1 MDQTKK
7 TGTPPRTAV
16 QKPPRKTPPVTRRS
30 SAETAAPA
38 GPATGPC
45 VAGIGASA
53 GGYDAIR
60 SFFRAMPNNSGIG
73 FVIVQHLDP
82 SHTSLAAELFGKCT
96 TMPVVEARDGTPIEA
111 NHVYTAP
118 SDKEVAVVNGHLRLT
133 PRNEQQHLHLPIDHF
148 FNALGADRGVKAI
161 GIVLSGTGSDGTLGL
176 KTIAAHGGLVL
187 VQDPA
192 TAQFDGMPRSA
203 LASGV
208 TNYML
213 PVERMPDVLV
223 SYASH
228 PYARTAEE
236 AEVEGVPP
244 KALQDMLKAIK
255 AQRGY
260 DFAGYKRGTLRR
272 RIQRRMSM
280 HGMLRD
286 ADYAALLKRD
296 PDEVDAL
303 FRDLLIG
310 VTEFF
315 RDPEAWKT
323 LDAEVIAPL
332 VASKHADEPIRIWIP
347 GSSTGEEA
355 YTVAMLVLDRLRQ
368 ARKTCPVQ
376 IFATDTSSEALEVG
390 RRGRYPAG
398 IAAQIAPARL
408 RRYFT
413 EVPEQQSFQVNQPL
427 REAVVFGLQNLF
439 ADPPFARVELI
450 SCRNVLI
457 YLEPDVQQ
465 RIIGLF
471 HFALRPGGHL
481 LLGTA
486 ESVSGREDLFKPL
499 SAKWRIYRR
508 EGGVRSPVPALP
520 PVAGE
525 ARETGLAPLPVRGVP
540 RLSQAAGIAQQL
552 LLDRFSPASVLVN
565 SHFEV
570 LYFCGPTDEFL
581 LHPRGAPTQDL
592 LALLRDGLRSR
603 VRAALREAALNDAPV
618 QVLDARMKQ
627 GACFHAVQ
635 LTVTP
640 APGGDLGRLFLVVFE
655 HARQPAV
662 VPGNASVEGALVRQL
677 EDELR
682 VTRDDLQSTIER
694 LEIANEDLTVSNEE
708 VVSVNEELRSLNEEL
723 ESSKEELQ
731 SLNEE
736 LTTVNQQLEVKV
748 RELEVSNN
756 DLRNLLA
763 SSDIATVCLDTAFR
777 IKWFTPASQGLFHFI
792 DSDMGRPISDFSPE
806 LGGGGLV
813 DAARQVLTHFKPAH
827 LEFQS
832 AQGRWFLRRVLP
844 YRAEN
849 QQVRG
854 VIATYTDITESQL
867 AQEALRTLRADL
879 AATHQ
884 RELQERTAKLRTLA
898 AALALAEER
907 ERRTLAQ
914 DLHDHLGQLIALIK
928 LKAAALSGLK
938 LNAPQRQAL
947 AECTDAVDETSRK
960 LRAMTFQ
967 LSPPLLYDLG
977 LIPALDWLADEILH
991 IYKLRVSI
999 HDDGLAKPLDP
1010 SVGATLFRAVRE
1022 LLINVAKHAQVE
1034 TATVAVHV
1042 TTTHDEGERLNIT
1055 VSDAGTGFDPDTL
1068 STHNGRG
1075 GFGLLSVRERLDY
1088 LGGKMRIDSRP
1099 GDGTSVT
1106 LSVPLLEEVAAA
1118 ASESREPRP

>member
-1 MDQTKK
+1 MGPLPTK
-7 TGTPPRTAV
+7 PV
-16 QKPPRKTPPVTRRS
+16 QKRPRK
-30 SAETAAPA
+30 SAAAAAPA
-38 GPATGPC
+38 LPATEAPAPTGPVAGPC

-60 SFFRAMPNNSGIG
+60 NLFRAMPNDSGIG

-96 TMPVVEARDGTPIEA
+96 SMPVVEATDDMRIEA
-111 NHVYTAP
+111 NHVYTSP

-133 PRNEQQHLHLPIDHF
+133 PRDEQQHLHLPIDHF
-148 FNALGADRGVKAI
+148 FNSLGADRGARAI

-176 KTIAAHGGLVL
+176 KAIAAHGGMVL

-192 TAQFDGMPRSA
+192 SAQFDGMPRSA

-208 TNYML
+208 TNYVL
-213 PVERMPDVLV
+213 AVERMPKVLA

-228 PYARTAEE
+228 PYARSTEE
-236 AEVEGVPP
+236 VPMEGAQP

-260 DFAGYKRGTLRR
+260 DFAGYKSGTLRR

-296 PDEVDAL
+296 PGEVDAL

-315 RDPEAWKT
+315 RDPEAWKA
-323 LDAEVIAPL
+323 LEADVIAPL
-332 VASKHADEPIRIWIP
+332 VAGKHNDEPIRIWVP
-347 GSSTGEEA
+347 GCSTGEEA
-355 YTVAMLVLDRLRQ
+355 YTLAMLVLDRLRL

-398 IAAQIAPARL
+398 IAAHITPARL

-413 EVPEQQSFQVNQPL
+413 EVPEQQSYQVNQPL

-450 SCRNVLI
+450 SCRNVMI
-457 YLEPDVQQ
+457 YLEPEVQQ

-508 EGGVRSPVPALP
+508 ESGVRSPVPALP
-520 PVAGE
+520 TVLGE
-525 ARETGLAPLPVRGVP
+525 TRESGLAPAPVRGIP

-552 LLDRFSPASVLVN
+552 ILDRFSPASVLVN
-565 SHFEV
+565 GNFEV

-581 LHPRGAPTQDL
+581 VRPRGAPTQDL
-592 LALLRDGLRSR
+592 LTLVRDGLRSR
-603 VRAALREAALNDAPV
+603 VRAALREAAQGEAPV
-618 QVLDARMKQ
+618 QVLDARMKH
-627 GACFHAVQ
+627 GNSFHAVQ

-640 APGGDLGRLFLVVFE
+640 TPGGELGRLFLVVFE
-655 HARQPAV
+655 HARQPAL
-662 VPGNASVEGALVRQL
+662 VPGNGSAEATLVRQL

-694 LEIANEDLTVSNEE
+694 LEMANEDLTVSNEE

-748 RELEVSNN
+748 RELEVSNT

-777 IKWFTPASQGLFHFI
+777 IKWFTPASQGLFRFI
-792 DSDMGRPISDFSPE
+792 GSDVGRPIRDFSPE

-813 DAARQVLTHFKPAH
+813 EAAKQVLAKLKPVH
-827 LEFQS
+827 LEFQNE
-832 AQGRWFLRRVLP
+832 QGHWFLRRVLP
-844 YRAEN
+844 YRGEGE
-849 QQVRG
+849 QVSG
-854 VIATYTDITESQL
+854 VIVTYTDISESQL
-867 AQEALRTLRADL
+867 AQETLRNLRSDMT
-879 AATHQ
+879 ATHQ
-884 RELQERTAKLRTLA
+884 RELRERTQKMRTLA

-907 ERRTLAQ
+907 ERRALAQ
-914 DLHDHLGQLIALIK
+914 DLHDHLGQLVALIK
-928 LKAAALSGLK
+928 LKAAAMTGLK
-938 LNAPQRQAL
+938 LSAPQRQAL
-947 AECTDAVDETSRK
+947 DECTAAVDEANRRVRT
-960 LRAMTFQ
+960 MTFQ
-967 LSPPLLYDLG
+967 LSPPMLYDMG
-977 LIPALDWLADEILH
+977 LIPALDWLADEIMH
-991 IYKLRVSI
+991 IYKLRVAI
-999 HDDGLAKPLDP
+999 HDDGAAKPLDP
-1010 SVGATLFRAVRE
+1010 SVSATLFRAVRE
-1022 LLINVAKHAQVE
+1022 LLINVAKHAKVQ
-1034 TATVAVHV
+1034 TATITVNV
-1042 TTTHDEGERLNIT
+1042 TTAHDTGERLNIS
-1055 VSDAGTGFDPDTL
+1055 VSDAGAGFNPDKL
-1068 STHNGRG
+1068 AANNGRG
-1075 GFGLLSVRERLDY
+1075 GFGLLSVRERLGY
-1088 LGGKMRIDSRP
+1088 LGGSMSVVSTP
-1099 GDGTSVT
+1099 GNGTVVT
-1106 LSVPLLEEVAAA
+1106 LSVPLLEEGLAAVEA
-1118 ASESREPRP
+1118 PTKEQP

>member
-1 MDQTKK
+1 MPNKPAPKHPDQ
-7 TGTPPRTAV
+7 
-16 QKPPRKTPPVTRRS
+16 
-30 SAETAAPA
+30 SAAAAAPA
-38 GPATGPC
+38 LPSTEEPASSGADLGPC

-60 SFFRAMPNNSGIG
+60 NLFRAMPNDTGIG

-96 TMPVVEARDGTPIEA
+96 SMPVVQATDGTRIEA

-148 FNALGADRGVKAI
+148 FHSLGEDRKAKAI

-176 KTIAAHGGLVL
+176 KTIAAHGGVVL

-192 TAQFDGMPRSA
+192 SAQFDGMPHSA

-208 TNYML
+208 TNYVL
-213 PVERMPDVLV
+213 PVERMPNVLA

-228 PYARTAEE
+228 PYARSTEE
-236 AEVEGVPP
+236 VALEGVPN

-286 ADYAALLKRD
+286 ADYAALLKRN
-296 PDEVDAL
+296 PEEVDAL

-315 RDPEAWKT
+315 RDPEAWAA
-323 LDAEVIAPL
+323 LDADVVAPL
-332 VASKHADEPIRIWIP
+332 VASKHGDEPIRIWVP

-355 YTVAMLVLDRLRQ
+355 YTMAMLVLDRLRL

-376 IFATDTSSEALEVG
+376 IFATDTSTEGLEVG

-398 IAAQIAPARL
+398 IATHIAPARL

-413 EVPEQQSFQVNQPL
+413 EMPEQQSYQVNQAL
-427 REAVVFGLQNLF
+427 REAVVFGVQNLF
-439 ADPPFARVELI
+439 SDPPFARVELI
-450 SCRNVLI
+450 SCRNVMI
-457 YLEPDVQQ
+457 YLEPEVQQ

-486 ESVSGREDLFKPL
+486 ESVSGREDLFKPV

-508 EGGVRSPVPALP
+508 ESGVRSPVPALP
-520 PVAGE
+520 AVLGDT
-525 ARETGLAPLPVRGVP
+525 RETGMASAPVRGAP

-552 LLDRFSPASVLVN
+552 ILDRFSPASVLVN
-565 SHFEV
+565 NHFEV

-581 LHPRGAPTQDL
+581 VRPRGAPTLDL
-592 LALLRDGLRSR
+592 PTLVRDGLRSH
-603 VRAALREAALNDAPV
+603 VRSALREAAQGETTV
-618 QVLDARMKQ
+618 KVLDARMKH
-627 GACFHAVQ
+627 GSSFHAVQ

-640 APGGDLGRLFLVVFE
+640 TPGGDLGRLFLVVFE
-655 HARQPAV
+655 HARQPAM
-662 VPGNASVEGALVRQL
+662 VPGNGSAEGALVRQL

-682 VTRDDLQSTIER
+682 VTRDDLQNTIER
-694 LEIANEDLTVSNEE
+694 LKMANEDLTVSNEE

-792 DSDMGRPISDFSPE
+792 GNDVGRPIRDFSPE

-813 DAARQVLTHFKPAH
+813 DAAKQVLAKLKPVH
-827 LEFQS
+827 LEFQTEH
-832 AQGRWFLRRVLP
+832 GLWFLRRVLP
-844 YRAEN
+844 YRGDN
-849 QQVRG
+849 DQISG
-854 VIATYTDITESQL
+854 VIVTYTDITETQL
-867 AQEALRTLRADL
+867 AQESLRNLRSDMT
-879 AATHQ
+879 AAHQ
-884 RELQERTAKLRTLA
+884 RELRERTQKMRTLA

-907 ERRTLAQ
+907 ERRALAQ

-928 LKAAALSGLK
+928 LKAAAMTGLK
-938 LNAPQRQAL
+938 LSAPQRKAL
-947 AECTDAVDETSRK
+947 DECTTAVDEANRRVRT
-960 LRAMTFQ
+960 MTFQ
-967 LSPPLLYDLG
+967 LSPPMLYDMG
-977 LIPALDWLADEILH
+977 LIPALDWLADEIMH
-991 IYKLRVSI
+991 IYKLRVTI
-999 HDDGLAKPLDP
+999 LDDGALKPLDP
-1010 SVGATLFRAVRE
+1010 SVSATLFRAVRE
-1022 LLINVAKHAQVE
+1022 LLINVAKHAKVQ
-1034 TATVAVHV
+1034 TATIAVNV
-1042 TTTHDEGERLNIT
+1042 TTAHNEGERLNIS
-1055 VSDAGTGFDPDTL
+1055 VSDAGTGFDPDKLT
-1068 STHNGRG
+1068 TNNGRG
-1075 GFGLLSVRERLDY
+1075 GFGLLSVRERLGY
-1088 LGGKMRIDSRP
+1088 LGGSMSVVSTP
-1099 GDGTSVT
+1099 GNGTVVT
-1106 LSVPLLEEVAAA
+1106 LSVPMLEDGTKPIEAPQK
-1118 ASESREPRP
+1118 EQP

>member
-1 MDQTKK
+1 MPIK
-7 TGTPPRTAV
+7 TAE
-16 QKPPRKTPPVTRRS
+16 KPKRPRKAPVATGHAGAQAPP
-30 SAETAAPA
+30 APA
-38 GPATGPC
+38 AQAAAGPC
-45 VAGIGASA
+45 VVGIGASA

-60 SFFRAMPNNSGIG
+60 NFFRAMPNDSGIG
-73 FVIVQHLDP
+73 FVVVQHLDP

-96 TMPVVEARDGTPIEA
+96 AMPVVPATDGTRIEA

-148 FNALGADRGVKAI
+148 FNSLGVDCGARAI

-176 KTIAAHGGLVL
+176 KTIAAHGGVVL

-208 TNYML
+208 TNYVL
-213 PVERMPDVLV
+213 PVERMPQVLV

-228 PYARTAEE
+228 PYARSTEE
-236 AEVEGVPP
+236 VPEEGTPP

-260 DFAGYKRGTLRR
+260 DFAGYKQGTLRR

-280 HGMLRD
+280 HGMLRE

-296 PDEVDAL
+296 ADEVDAL

-315 RDPEAWKT
+315 RDPEVWKT
-323 LDAEVIAPL
+323 LDTAVIAPL
-332 VASKHADEPIRIWIP
+332 VASKRKDEPIRIWVP
-347 GSSTGEEA
+347 GCSTGEEA
-355 YTVAMLVLDRLRQ
+355 YTMAVLVLERLRL
-368 ARKTCPVQ
+368 ARKSCPVQ

-398 IAAQIAPARL
+398 IAAHITPARL
-408 RRYFT
+408 SRYFI
-413 EVPEQQSFQVNQPL
+413 EVPDQQSYQVNQPL

-450 SCRNVLI
+450 SCRNVMI
-457 YLEPDVQQ
+457 YLEPAVQQ

-486 ESVSGREDLFKPL
+486 ESVSGRDDLFKPV
-499 SAKWRIYRR
+499 SAKWRIYHR
-508 EGGVRSPVPALP
+508 ESGVRSPVPTLP
-520 PVAGE
+520 PVLEE
-525 ARETGLAPLPVRGVP
+525 ARAPGAAPALVRGVP
-540 RLSQAAGIAQQL
+540 RLSQAASLAQQL
-552 LLDRFSPASVLVN
+552 ILDRFAPASVLVN
-565 SHFEV
+565 SAFEV

-581 LHPRGAPTQDL
+581 VRPRGAPTQNL
-592 LALLRDGLRSR
+592 LALVRDGLRSR
-603 VRAALREAALNDAPV
+603 VRAALREAAQGETPV
-618 QVLDARMKQ
+618 QVLDARMKH
-627 GACFHAVQ
+627 GGSFHAVQ
-635 LTVTP
+635 LTATP
-640 APGGDLGRLFLVVFE
+640 TAGGDLGRLFLVVFE

-662 VPGNASVEGALVRQL
+662 VPGHSSAEGALVRQL

-682 VTRDDLQSTIER
+682 VTRDDLQSTIEH
-694 LEIANEDLTVSNEE
+694 LEMANEDLTVSNEE

-748 RELEVSNN
+748 RELEVSNS

-777 IKWFTPASQGLFHFI
+777 IKWFTPASQGLFHFMP
-792 DSDMGRPISDFSPE
+792 SDVGRPIRDFSPE
-806 LGGGGLV
+806 LGGGALV
-813 DAARQVLTHFKPAH
+813 EAAKQVLDQLKPAH

-832 AQGRWFLRRVLP
+832 EQGRWFLRRVLP
-844 YRAEN
+844 YRDDDN
-849 QQVRG
+849 QVSG
-854 VIATYTDITESQL
+854 VIVTYTDITESQL
-867 AQEALRTLRADL
+867 AQEALRTLRSDMT
-879 AATHQ
+879 AAHK
-884 RELQERTAKLRTLA
+884 RELQERTDKLRALA
-898 AALALAEER
+898 AALAMAEER

-914 DLHDHLGQLIALIK
+914 DLHDHLGQLIALVK
-928 LKAAALSGLK
+928 LKAASMTGLK
-938 LNAPQRQAL
+938 LSAAQRKAL
-947 AECTDAVDETSRK
+947 SECVEAVDEANRR

-967 LSPPLLYDLG
+967 LSPPMLYDMG
-977 LIPALDWLADEILH
+977 LVPALEWLADEIQH
-991 IYKLRVSI
+991 IYKLRVTI
-999 HDDGLAKPLDP
+999 HDDGEAKPLDA
-1010 SVGATLFRAVRE
+1010 SVSATLFRAVRE
-1022 LLINVAKHAQVE
+1022 LLVNVAKHAKVD
-1034 TATVAVHV
+1034 TATIAVNVSTEHQ
-1042 TTTHDEGERLNIT
+1042 EGARLIIT
-1055 VSDAGTGFDPDTL
+1055 VSDAGTGFDPDQLT
-1068 STHNGRG
+1068 THNGRS
-1075 GFGLLSVRERLDY
+1075 GFGLLSVRERLGY
-1088 LGGKMRIDSRP
+1088 LGGQMGIVSTP
-1099 GDGTSVT
+1099 GNGTMVT
-1106 LSVPLLEEVAAA
+1106 LSVPLLEDNPTPTVQPQQEK
-1118 ASESREPRP
+1118 P